1 MVKLYPY
8 QKELVHKSRRLISK
22 GSKGVLIQSPPGSGK
37 SFVIAKI
44 AKQATDKG
52 NNVLFIVHR
61 RELVEQIKE
70 TFELAGVNNDFTT
83 IMTVGK
89 VVNRLDSLPTP
100 SIVITD
106 ETHHSRAATYKKI
119 YNHYENAI
127 RLGFT
132 ATPWRMN
139 GKGFTDIYDSI
150 VHGEQVNW
158 LIDNEF
164 LAPFDYYAP
173 NLTDLEALKKSSTGD
188 YTKKSMD
195 DAVSRAIFGDVV
207 KHYKELAKDKKTIL
221 YAHSVEASKELAQTF
236 INNGIN
242 AVHADAKTSE
252 IEREKIMN
260 EFKSGDIE
268 VLCNVDLVSEGF
280 NVPDCSCVIL
290 VRPTASLVLYLQQS
304 MRALRYQKDKKATII
319 DHVGNFSFHGLPNDE
334 REWTINGRDKKTR
347 KNNTENETPI
357 KQCLYC
363 HMINH
368 AKVRFCSGC
377 GEEFPIEDNEMK
389 VIEDA
394 KLEKIDTF
402 KIETNY
408 ESVRFKKEFGSK
420 KVSELETID
429 DYYLFAKARGYKDA
443 WIKFQRPELERM
455 SWPRFNH
462 MINVLEEKHNIK

>member
-8 QKELVHKSRRLISK
+8 QEDLVNETRNLIAK

-37 SFVIAKI
+37 SVVIAMI

-52 NNVLFIVHR
+52 NHVLFIVHR
-61 RELVEQIKE
+61 KELVEQIKE
-70 TFELAGVNNDFTT
+70 TFKLVGVNNDFTT

-89 VVNRLDSLPTP
+89 VANRLDTLTQPK
-100 SIVITD
+100 IIITD
-106 ETHHSRAATYKKI
+106 ETHHSRAATYRKI
-119 YNHYENAI
+119 YDYHSNAI

-150 VHGEQVNW
+150 VHGEQVDW
-158 LIDNEF
+158 LIDNNF

-195 DAVSRAIFGDVV
+195 NAVSRAIFGDVV
-207 KHYKELAKDKKTIL
+207 KHYKELANGKKTIL

-236 INNGIN
+236 IDNGIN
-242 AVHADAKTSE
+242 ATHADAKTSKV
-252 IEREKIMN
+252 EREKIMDG
-260 EFKSGDIE
+260 FKNGDIE
-268 VLCNVDLVSEGF
+268 VLCNVDLVSEGYD
-280 NVPDCSCVIL
+280 VPDCSCVIL

-304 MRALRYQKDKKATII
+304 MRAMRYQKGKKATII
-319 DHVGNFSFHGLPNDE
+319 DHVGNISIHKQPNYPH
-334 REWTINGRDKKTR
+334 EWTIESRDKKTK
-347 KNNTENETPI
+347 KNNTDNELPI

-363 HMINH
+363 YRINH
-368 AKVRFCSGC
+368 ANVRFCEGC
-377 GEEFPIEDNEMK
+377 GEEFPIEENEMQ

-402 KIETNY
+402 NIETNY
-408 ESVRFKKEFGSK
+408 EKVRFKKEYGSK
-420 KVSELETID
+420 KVEELETID
-429 DYYLFAKARGYKDA
+429 DYYLFAKARGYKDG
-443 WIKFQRPELERM
+443 WIKFQHPSLESM
-455 SWPRFNH
+455 SWPSFYGK
-462 MINVLEEKHNIK
+462 MKQLKIKYNI